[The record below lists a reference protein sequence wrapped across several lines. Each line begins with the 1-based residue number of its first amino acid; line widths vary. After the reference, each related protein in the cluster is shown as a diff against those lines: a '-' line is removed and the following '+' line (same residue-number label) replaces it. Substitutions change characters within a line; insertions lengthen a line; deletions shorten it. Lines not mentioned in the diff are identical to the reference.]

1 MPLSRDRDR
10 VSACSRTATT
20 TFPSSSSPSP
30 STMSSSSTSNAPSS
44 FKHSSSASTSS
55 VLGLNPPG
63 TTPAKSKRHS
73 MPLSPLSPTGPRPL
87 HLLDLAGSLA
97 QGSSSPT
104 SLLLSPTRP
113 SSSSRAPSPMEPS
126 RSSTPK
132 SAKRQSTIS
141 YFSPDHVSMR
151 EQDVLVKR
159 TSAPLQTTS
168 LAAATGAGS
177 GAGTRASVEVLVP
190 PNSAKVVQ
198 VEEEKKDRPLTSA
211 EKHAELLHFIAQK
224 EAKCLE
230 LRSQLSMHEEEL
242 LQLKRKWERIINRG
256 LERENSSLP
265 SPLSPSYA
273 TNPKDIPAALM
284 SLTTNPSLTL
294 EGIREGVQ
302 GMSRLLAAGLSI
314 TAPPDAPNTT
324 NPQARPPKLGVPS
337 SARYAPSSSST
348 SPIPPSPLSISSTA
362 TPLAES
368 PVSAS
373 AALPS
378 ANARKSFAR
387 HAQRESDSSMA
398 TGSSSSVRLSTSS
411 AATSVDDEPQFA
423 QPRDGGHKAN
433 ASLHCSPQ
441 ELIMSD
447 TGASVCVSPNP
458 AFLEQKAR
466 RRRRAQE
473 KEAEAERERME
484 RERDAWGAN
493 SDALEPEWDAWGES
507 EGQTSSSPSPL
518 SSANINGT
526 KKGAGEASSSA
537 PASSIPTFAGLAS
550 PQMSS
555 WMGTMGKKLGGELQK
570 GTSAAGKRA
579 SLMLSDMGQS
589 FVSALTSPPSE
600 TPGAMAGLNGGL
612 AASPSG
618 SSSTSS
624 PFQNGSDPMF
634 GLVSAI
640 PAGKKKRSVKA
651 TTSSAAAQEAAGA
664 GASHTLSLSFSLE
677 RNASASAGKG
687 AGAKSLLDDDEDE
700 DGFGPMVA
708 SPSVA
713 GGVLGSAKG
722 GMAVMTPD
730 NVKTTA
736 KEEEEDEWNW

>member
-1 MPLSRDRDR
+1 
-10 VSACSRTATT
+10 
-20 TFPSSSSPSP
+20 
-30 STMSSSSTSNAPSS
+30 MSSTSKSNAPSS

-55 VLGLNPPG
+55 VLGLNAPG

-113 SSSSRAPSPMEPS
+113 SSSRAPSPMEPS

-141 YFSPDHVSMR
+141 YFSPDHVSVR
-151 EQDVLVKR
+151 EQDVVMKR
-159 TSAPLQTTS
+159 ASAPLQTTS

-314 TAPPDAPNTT
+314 TAPPDTPNNTT

-378 ANARKSFAR
+378 ANARRSFAR

-398 TGSSSSVRLSTSS
+398 TGSSASVRLSTSS
-411 AATSVDDEPQFA
+411 AATSVDDELQYA

-484 RERDAWGAN
+484 REAWGSN
-493 SDALEPEWDAWGES
+493 GDGDALEPEWDAWGES

-518 SSANINGT
+518 SSANVNGT
-526 KKGAGEASSSA
+526 KKGAGDAQSSA

-612 AASPSG
+612 TASPSG

-640 PAGKKKRSVKA
+640 PAGRKKRSVKA
-651 TTSSAAAQEAAGA
+651 TATSNGAAQEAGVP

-677 RNASASAGKG
+677 RNASASASKG

-713 GGVLGSAKG
+713 AGMAGSAKG
-722 GMAVMTPD
+722 GMAIMTPD

-736 KEEEEDEWNW
+736 TEEEEDEWNW